1 MDLLKTVEIFGF
13 SGKLGTGKDFLA
25 NALNN
30 MLPAVP
36 TLFLALA
43 DQLKIEAIV
52 KGGLSRDKVYGKK
65 DEETRKVLQE
75 LGTSQGRDKYGED
88 IWINYLTEWM
98 IQHVNR
104 GIRRFFITDVRFSN
118 EVEFINSVGGY
129 LFRIRASK
137 RNDLRLTKELEL
149 QGILEDNPDFMM
161 RKEKLASHISETAL
175 DNHQFNHTI
184 FNDLEYDS
192 ISTFR
197 QFVFSLYPPI
207 LKKTNTSLKI
217 RKTYFVDLDD
227 TICECLK
234 YYRDVENKV
243 TKYLGL
249 TKEEFIT
256 INNLVNNN
264 WEKEPFYRDSFA
276 VGLLNVAKS
285 VISLNLPLSDEEN
298 IYKLGMSVHEYN
310 YEPIEGAVRAVK
322 LLKSK
327 GKVVIFTIGNR
338 ADQLRKLIMLGL
350 HMIVMLLKHQI

>member
-118 EVEFINSVGGY
+118 EVY
-129 LFRIRASK
+129 LRFGSIGRIWVTQKLEEAFCPNYVHVTAGSAPAK
-137 RNDLRLTKELEL
+137 TTPLR
-149 QGILEDNPDFMM
+149 GI
-161 RKEKLASHISETAL
+161 
-175 DNHQFNHTI
+175 
-184 FNDLEYDS
+184 
-192 ISTFR
+192 
-197 QFVFSLYPPI
+197 
-207 LKKTNTSLKI
+207 
-217 RKTYFVDLDD
+217 
-227 TICECLK
+227 
-234 YYRDVENKV
+234 
-243 TKYLGL
+243 
-249 TKEEFIT
+249 
-256 INNLVNNN
+256 
-264 WEKEPFYRDSFA
+264 
-276 VGLLNVAKS
+276 
-285 VISLNLPLSDEEN
+285 
-298 IYKLGMSVHEYN
+298 
-310 YEPIEGAVRAVK
+310 
-322 LLKSK
+322 
-327 GKVVIFTIGNR
+327 
-338 ADQLRKLIMLGL
+338 
-350 HMIVMLLKHQI
+350 